1 MAKEIFHC
9 IDIPHLLYPF
19 IYQQTGCFYVL
30 ASVNN
35 AALNVG
41 VQISFWVREDFHFL
55 PSFFPTQKWKCW
67 IIWYFYFLI
76 FMLFSIVATP
86 IYISPT
92 VHKSS
97 LFSTSSPAFVISYLL
112 DNSHFNRCEVKAH
125 CGFNLHFPKWLMM
138 LRTFSGT
145 CWPSVRLLQKN
156 VYSGPM
162 LIF

>member
-1 MAKEIFHC
+1 MYSYTTPSLSI
-9 IDIPHLLYPF
+9 HLS
-19 IYQQTGCFYVL
+19 TGCFYVL

-35 AALNVG
+35 AALNIG

-55 PSFFPTQKWKCW
+55 PSFFSYPEVE
-67 IIWYFYFLI
+67 
-76 FMLFSIVATP
+76 MLNNMILLFFNLHAVFNSGYTNLHF
-86 IYISPT
+86 T
-92 VHKSS
+92 NMHKSS

-145 CWPSVRLLQKN
+145 CWPSVHLLQKN

-162 LIF
+162 PIF

>member
-1 MAKEIFHC
+1 MYRYTTPSLSIH
-9 IDIPHLLYPF
+9 IS
-19 IYQQTGCFYVL
+19 TGCFYVL
-30 ASVNN
+30 AIVNN

-55 PSFFPTQKWKCW
+55 PSFFSYPEVELLNRM
-67 IIWYFYFLI
+67 ILLFLI
-76 FMLFSIVATP
+76 SMLFSIVATL

-112 DNSHFNRCEVKAH
+112 DNSHFNRCEVNAH

-145 CWPSVRLLQKN
+145 WWPSVYLLWKN

-162 LIF
+162 PIF